1 MVTFWQAISRIRYG
15 LPAIV
20 THPREVIEQAL
31 SIPELPEEVL
41 GALPESRWRLM
52 EVLRINDMFLIGM
65 KDEEIKAAIEGED
78 YPMLSRHLYRVQ
90 NLSSMFYVFR
100 YHLETEVKDNKNDTG
115 VIPKFYRIKSLGRY
129 QKLNP
134 RKVKID
140 LLGRISLA

>member
-1 MVTFWQAISRIRYG
+1 MLFRS
-15 LPAIV
+15 
-20 THPREVIEQAL
+20 
-31 SIPELPEEVL
+31 
-41 GALPESRWRLM
+41 

-65 KDEEIKAAIEGED
+65 TDGEIKAAIEGED
-78 YPMLSRHLYRVQ
+78 YSTLSRHLYRVQ

-115 VIPKFYRIKSLGRY
+115 AIPKFYRVRSLKTY
-129 QKLNP
+129 QELNP